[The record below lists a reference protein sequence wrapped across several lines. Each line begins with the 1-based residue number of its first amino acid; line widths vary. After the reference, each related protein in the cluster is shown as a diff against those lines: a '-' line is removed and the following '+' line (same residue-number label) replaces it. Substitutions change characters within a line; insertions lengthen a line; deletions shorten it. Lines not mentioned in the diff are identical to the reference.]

1 MEIASFLLGSVALVI
16 QLFAKQSEIAD
27 IAKTTIELEND
38 LSLPLPKTYDFI
50 IVGAGTAGCLLAG
63 RLSEK
68 FSVLLLE
75 AGGSPPPAAAVPFF
89 SGTVG
94 SDPDINYFFN
104 TVDMTYG
111 GADGRTDGRTR
122 HFHKGVATVHT
133 GKMLGGSGSHN
144 DLVHNRG
151 SPKDYDNIARLLND
165 SSWEYENVMEF
176 FKKTETWQGTQ
187 HGEEDLSR
195 YYGTDGPIVVQSV
208 EFPILPI
215 WFAAGR
221 ELGFKIGDPNGYQT
235 ESFQP
240 SNTPT
245 RNGQRSSTYAEFVK
259 PYENTRENLTV
270 VRYANVSEV
279 LLNAN
284 NEAYGVA
291 YTRHGH
297 PQISYASK
305 EVIVS
310 AGVFSTP
317 LLLMKSGIGPIETLE
332 AAEIPVKVPLPALGE
347 NVSEHPALWLG
358 PWYPES
364 DNISLFH
371 QVMHPDATE
380 AFVAQYLRGEG
391 PLAYLGEGPQMFKVT
406 SRALPD
412 WPNLS
417 VTIHLQ
423 PIRNPGDRPTVF
435 FYVVLGRPQSKGKV
449 TMNST
454 AYKAGIRDDV
464 QLAEIDFNFLSHPDD
479 AEDLLEGIQLVFNIT
494 ETQAFQTNFKLTYGQ
509 VPSPGCLDFP
519 SDEYWRCHIHNEIK
533 TWIHMVGSA
542 SLGPDSGDATTSVL
556 DTRFRVRGVKAL
568 RVVDAS
574 VYPEVPNGNLNAPVM
589 LAAEKAAAIILEDW
603 DASGPP
609 PEDNGGGFTG
619 PNLLM
624 SIIVTAL
631 AMLHL

>member
-111 GADGRTDGRTR
+111 
-122 HFHKGVATVHT
+122 GVATVHT

-332 AAEIPVKVPLPALGE
+332 AAEGATRLAQPLGHNP
-347 NVSEHPALWLG
+347 
-358 PWYPES
+358 
-364 DNISLFH
+364 F
-371 QVMHPDATE
+371 ATDS
-380 AFVAQYLRGEG
+380 
-391 PLAYLGEGPQMFKVT
+391 K
-406 SRALPD
+406 
-412 WPNLS
+412 
-417 VTIHLQ
+417 
-423 PIRNPGDRPTVF
+423 PGRSADRVF
-435 FYVVLGRPQSKGKV
+435 LCCPGQTTEQRK
-449 TMNST
+449 
-454 AYKAGIRDDV
+454 
-464 QLAEIDFNFLSHPDD
+464 
-479 AEDLLEGIQLVFNIT
+479 GIQLVFNIT